1 MCIVNNIVV
10 DELELREMLPELNSN
25 AAIRLW
31 VQKLVDVHVQE
42 LKNKYMHQQN
52 STPYRDLISDD
63 VCRTVW
69 QEVEEEY
76 KDVDYDDADDAID
89 LETFRADLHKMIEE
103 VYAEP

>member
-1 MCIVNNIVV
+1 MCTVNNIVV

-42 LKNKYMHQQN
+42 LKNKYMHQQD
-52 STPYRDLISDD
+52 STSYRDQIPDD

-76 KDVDYDDADDAID
+76 KDADFDDADDAID

>member
-52 STPYRDLISDD
+52 STPYRDQIPDD

>member
-42 LKNKYMHQQN
+42 LKNKYMHQQD
-52 STPYRDLISDD
+52 STSCHDLIPDD

-76 KDVDYDDADDAID
+76 KDADYDDADDAID